1 MAERDR
7 IPRVGVMNVFNEE
20 EYVESSIRSTIGVL
34 DKLIVIYGWFA
45 ETKRGTQEVSMQF
58 DNTLEIL
65 EKLRDEFDDKIHLVH
80 CSGLDQLTTRN
91 QVFPTAQWLD
101 LYDYWLW
108 IIDGDEVYD
117 SQNLGNLM
125 KILHET
131 DAEAIKI
138 DSLTFVND
146 FKSYV
151 KIAFPRL
158 FRIQPGNVYNFVAPN
173 DISLN
178 GRPMKVTNYE
188 DDVKFFHYSYCKSTE
203 RFMLK
208 KREREALPSGRFKW
222 YLDQYDRVT
231 ADGINIRT
239 FTGRH
244 PAIMASH
251 PRFRVRGGRV

>member
-1 MAERDR
+1 MAEIDR
-7 IPRVGVMNVFNEE
+7 IPRVGVMNVFNEA
-20 EYVESSIRSTIGVL
+20 EYVEYSIRSVIGCL
-34 DKLIVIYGWFA
+34 DQLIVIYGWFA
-45 ETKRGTQEVSMQF
+45 ETKRGTDNLQF
-58 DNTLEIL
+58 DDTYAIL
-65 EKLRDEFDDKIHLVH
+65 ERLQNEFGVDKINLSM
-80 CSGLDQLTTRN
+80 CSGVQQLVARN
-91 QVFPTAQWLD
+91 QVWARALECGWK
-101 LYDYWLW
+101 DYWLW

-117 SQNLGNLM
+117 SENLGNLM
-125 KILHET
+125 KILHT
-131 DAEAIKI
+131 TKAEGVKI

-146 FKSYV
+146 FKSFV

-178 GRPMKVTNYE
+178 GRPMEVTNYE
-188 DDVKFFHYSYCKSTE
+188 DQVKFFHYSYCKSSE

-208 KREREALPSGRFKW
+208 KREREALPGGRFKW
-222 YLDQYDRVT
+222 YLDEYDRVT

-244 PAIMASH
+244 PAIIKSH

>member
-1 MAERDR
+1 MTDK
-7 IPRVGVMNVFNEE
+7 IVPRVGVMNVFNEA
-20 EYVESSIRSTIGVL
+20 EYVEYSIRSTIGVL

-45 ETKRGTQEVSMQF
+45 ETKRGTQDVSMQF

-65 EKLRDEFDDKIHLVH
+65 ERLNDEFDGKIHLVH

-91 QVFPTAQWLD
+91 TAFMEAQWLG
-101 LYDYWLW
+101 LEDYWLW

-117 SQNLGNLM
+117 PENLGNLM
-125 KILHET
+125 EILHET

-146 FKSYV
+146 FQSYV

-173 DISLN
+173 DISLC
-178 GRPMKVTNYE
+178 GRPMVVTNYE
-188 DDVKFFHYSYCKSTE
+188 DDVKFFHYSYVKSPE

-208 KREREALPSGRFKW
+208 KREREALPGGKFKW
-222 YLDQYDRVT
+222 YLDDDNRVT

-239 FTGRH
+239 FDGRH
-244 PAIMASH
+244 PAIMATNE
-251 PRFRVRGGRV
+251 RFKELGGCV

>member
-1 MAERDR
+1 
-7 IPRVGVMNVFNEE
+7 MNVFNEA
-20 EYVESSIRSTIGVL
+20 EYVEYSIRSVIGDL
-34 DKLIVIYGWFA
+34 DQLIVIHGWFA
-45 ETKRGTQEVSMQF
+45 ETKKGTNNLQF
-58 DNTLEIL
+58 DDTYAIL
-65 EKLRDEFDDKIHLVH
+65 ERLQEEFGADKIHLSM
-80 CSGLDQLTTRN
+80 CSGAHQLISRN
-91 QVFPTAQWLD
+91 QVWMRAKLSWH
-101 LYDYWLW
+101 DYWLW

-117 SQNLGNLM
+117 EKNLSKLQC
-125 KILHET
+125 ILCDT
-131 DAEAIKI
+131 SAEAIKI

-178 GRPMKVTNYE
+178 GRPMKITNYE
-188 DDVKFFHYSYCKSTE
+188 DDVKFFHYSYCKSAA

-208 KREREALPSGRFKW
+208 KREREALPGGRFKW
-222 YLDQYDRVT
+222 YLDEDNRVT

-244 PAIMASH
+244 PAIMESH
-251 PRFRVRGGRV
+251 PHFREFGGVV